1 MKLLSPLVCLLLCTG
16 LPVMAHAEDAAKGC
30 ADVSVDG
37 YRAPDYECLSQQM
50 GKDTTTAKAAQQGR
64 EGINA
69 PVEKRPPNQIGLSTP
84 AATRV
89 RMGNTFGTS
98 ATPQRP

>member
-1 MKLLSPLVCLLLCTG
+1 MKLFSPFICLLLCAG
-16 LPVMAHAEDAAKGC
+16 LPVMAHAEDATKGC

-50 GKDTTTAKAAQQGR
+50 GKDTTAAKAAQKGR
-64 EGINA
+64 EGMNV
-69 PVEKRPPNQIGLSTP
+69 PVEKRAPNQIGLSTP
-84 AATRV
+84 AATSV